1 VPGAEALGSLFAQHN
16 APALATLI
24 RILGDFD
31 RAEDSLQEAWIS
43 AAQAWESGVP
53 DSPTGWLVTTAR
65 RKALDRLRRDAS
77 GARKLAEV
85 ARTMSTFAEDQFEFD
100 PEAIRDDRLRLI
112 FTCCHPA
119 LTLEARI
126 ALTLRTLGG
135 LTTAELARAFLADE
149 STIAQRIVRA
159 KRKIRD
165 ANIPYRVPEAHELP
179 DRLPGVLAVVY
190 LVFNEGYSSTSHEA
204 IVRRDLCSEAIRL
217 GRVVAELMPDEPEAI
232 GLLSLMLLQD
242 SRSAARQDAAG
253 EMVLLE
259 VQDRALWNRAEIAEG
274 IGLVERA
281 LRMRMPG
288 AYQYQAAIA
297 AVHAE
302 AARPEDTR
310 WDEIAALY
318 GKLAEELPT
327 PVVQL
332 NEAVA
337 VAMARGPQAG
347 LDLMQPI
354 VGLEDYYLFHAAR
367 ADLLRRLGRIAE
379 AHEAYRLALS
389 LATNPAEQRFLR
401 KRLEETQS
409 EGLQ

>member
-1 VPGAEALGSLFAQHN
+1 LSVPGAEALASLFAQHN

-31 RAEDSLQEAWIS
+31 LAEDSLQEAWLS
-43 AAQAWESGVP
+43 AARAWDSGIP
-53 DSPTGWLVTTAR
+53 ASPIAWLVTTAR

-77 GARKLAEV
+77 GTRKLAEA
-85 ARTMSTFAEDQFEFD
+85 ARSMPTFAEDQFELD
-100 PEAIRDDRLRLI
+100 PEVIRDDRLRLI

-135 LTTAELARAFLADE
+135 LTTAEIARAFLADE

-190 LVFNEGYSSTSHEA
+190 LIFNEGYSSTSHES

-217 GRVVAELMPDEPEAI
+217 GRVVVELMPDEPEAI
-232 GLLSLMLLQD
+232 ALLALMLLQD
-242 SRSAARQDAAG
+242 SRSAARQNASG

-259 VQDRALWNRAEIAEG
+259 NQDRALWNRAEITEG
-274 IGLVERA
+274 ISLVERA
-281 LRMRMPG
+281 LRMQMRGP
-288 AYQYQAAIA
+288 YQYQAAIA
-297 AVHAE
+297 AVHAD
-302 AARPEDTR
+302 AARPEETR

-318 GKLAEELPT
+318 GRLAEELPT

-337 VAMARGPQAG
+337 IAMAQGPQAG
-347 LDLMQPI
+347 LDLMRPI

-367 ADLLRRLGRIAE
+367 ADLLRRLDRLPE
-379 AHEAYRLALS
+379 AHAAYELALS
-389 LATNPAEQRFLR
+389 FATNPAEQRFLR
-401 KRLEETQS
+401 RRLEETS
-409 EGLQ
+409 L